1 MIFATQ
7 KGFKG
12 IDHRGAFGA
21 DLGVASEMV
30 NFRIN
35 ESGALVKRQGIR
47 HIFEADNEI
56 NGVWRGILKSEEVII
71 FAAGGKLYR
80 ISPYGT
86 PEPLYIGNIGNG
98 RCVMFEFNNWLYIK
112 CADYYGKYD
121 GETFMEVE
129 GYIPLV
135 AISCTPQGE
144 GQIFEQIN

>member
-47 HIFEADNEI
+47 NIFEADNEI
-56 NGVWRGILKSEEVII
+56 KRLLFLRQGASFTEFHPTVPPS
-71 FAAGGKLYR
+71 
-80 ISPYGT
+80 
-86 PEPLYIGNIGNG
+86 LYI
-98 RCVMFEFNNWLYIK
+98 
-112 CADYYGKYD
+112 
-121 GETFMEVE
+121 
-129 GYIPLV
+129 
-135 AISCTPQGE
+135 
-144 GQIFEQIN
+144 